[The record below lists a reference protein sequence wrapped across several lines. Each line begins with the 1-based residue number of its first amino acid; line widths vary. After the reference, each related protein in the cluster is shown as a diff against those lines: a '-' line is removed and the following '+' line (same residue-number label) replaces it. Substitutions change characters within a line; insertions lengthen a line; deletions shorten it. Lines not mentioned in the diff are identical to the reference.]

1 MAQLWGMQMNVEEEI
16 KAVSSELEDLRKRLP
31 AHSLKPSM
39 WEQVEELEERLEY
52 LRGLSGMKEGGR

>member
-1 MAQLWGMQMNVEEEI
+1 MNIEEEI
-16 KAVSSELEDLRKRLP
+16 NDVSSKLEDLRKRLP

-52 LRGLSGMKEGGR
+52 LLGLVGKKEGGS

>member
-1 MAQLWGMQMNVEEEI
+1 MNVEEEI
-16 KAVSSELEDLRKRLP
+16 KAVSSKLEDLRKRLP